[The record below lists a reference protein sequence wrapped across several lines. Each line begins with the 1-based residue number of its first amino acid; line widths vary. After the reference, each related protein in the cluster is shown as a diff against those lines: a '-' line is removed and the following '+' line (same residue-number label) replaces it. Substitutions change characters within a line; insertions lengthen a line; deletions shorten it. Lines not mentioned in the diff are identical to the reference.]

1 LKADCSGTFAAVNA
15 GRRGYLL
22 LFGLVLIAFANGF
35 FLALSLYGLLAVV
48 LHLFGSRPPG
58 FGLAIAAAIA
68 AGAALLAVAWGRER
82 ALRLDLAGDFSRIR
96 SLGREESPLVEWL
109 AGLPGSDSPPPALK
123 LVEGGANAFTVGSS
137 REQASIVITTG
148 LLELSRREQEAILAH
163 EVAHVRTQ
171 DLRAIGLADALA
183 GTVEDLAE
191 AKGRIF
197 WGPRRIFIEMLPFTI
212 AMLAG
217 LVLISLLPETSS
229 NPGSLLIGFVF
240 VILIFGYFYALWRST
255 IASWRGL
262 LQLFVYCTFLGPLTL
277 LEALLA
283 PPTAVA
289 LSRLLSRSRV
299 YESDETA
306 VELIGGQQPLVAALQ
321 RLAYV
326 EEAPSEEWFG
336 GLRFSLFVTPRARS
350 GWRGWLER
358 IFATHPSVSSRL
370 QALAEA
376 QERSRDPELSKR
388 AGERLEQSG

>member
-1 LKADCSGTFAAVNA
+1 MAVEA

-22 LFGLVLIAFANGF
+22 LFGLGLIAFANGF
-35 FLALSLYGLLAVV
+35 FLALAFYGLLAVV
-48 LHLFGSRPPG
+48 LHVFGTRPPG
-58 FGLAIAAAIA
+58 FGLAIAAGVL
-68 AGAALLAVAWGRER
+68 AGGALLAVAWGRER
-82 ALRLDLAGDFSRIR
+82 ALRLDLAGDFSRIP
-96 SLGREESPLVEWL
+96 SLTAEDSPLVAWI
-109 AGLPGSDSPPPALK
+109 AGLPGTESPPPALK
-123 LVEGGANAFTVGSS
+123 LVEGGANAFAVGQS

-148 LLELSRREQEAILAH
+148 LLRLSRPEQEAILAH

-197 WGPRRIFIEMLPFTI
+197 WGPRRIFVEMLPFTI
-212 AMLAG
+212 ALVAG
-217 LVLISLLPETSS
+217 LLLMPLLPETES
-229 NPGSLLIGFVF
+229 NPGSLAIGFLF
-240 VILIFGYFYALWRST
+240 VILLFGYLYALWRST

-277 LEALLA
+277 LEVLLA

-299 YESDETA
+299 YEADETA
-306 VELIGGQQPLVAALQ
+306 AELTGDRRPLVAALQ
-321 RLAYV
+321 DLAYV
-326 EEAPSEEWFG
+326 EQAASDEWFG

-350 GWRGWLER
+350 GWRGWLEHV
-358 IFATHPSVSSRL
+358 FATHPSIGSRL

-376 QERSRDPELSKR
+376 QATQERSLGPTPSESARSRLERSRRS
-388 AGERLEQSG
+388 A